1 MKDLKDYLLAVCS
14 DKDTK
19 KKLKSLLEE
28 KASTVGLL
36 VCRRFVNFPYEM
48 VPKMYDSLFDE
59 VSWATEDEVGSL
71 FLRAHSR
78 LSIYMC
84 LMNFATVDVCLKPTQ
99 ELQDSFRF
107 KQYLLLVRIFEVSY
121 TVCSF
126 FCDCTH
132 FD

>member
-1 MKDLKDYLLAVCS
+1 MKDLKDYLLAVCG
-14 DKDTK
+14 DKDAK

-28 KASTVGLL
+28 KASTAGLL

-59 VSWATEDEVGSL
+59 VSWATEDEVGFQL
-71 FLRAHSR
+71 PLVKNIPFCWFYA
-78 LSIYMC
+78 Y
-84 LMNFATVDVCLKPTQ
+84 NDFFTVPACLKPTQ

-121 TVCSF
+121 TLCF
-126 FCDCTH
+126 LFL
-132 FD
+132 